1 MPCFQERHIE
11 LARAAA
17 KEFYGTGDYSIEI
30 KRVYFIEP
38 LVVSGSDVVDVQIK
52 LTRQVDKLQIK
63 LFKFKKAV
71 HQSLSG
77 LEVSQL
83 YNTTCCKE
91 PFETY
96 Q

>member
-1 MPCFQERHIE
+1 MAYLRTQNKRQLCLASGTAYIE

-52 LTRQVDKLQIK
+52 LTRQVIN
-63 LFKFKKAV
+63 FK
-71 HQSLSG
+71 
-77 LEVSQL
+77 
-83 YNTTCCKE
+83 
-91 PFETY
+91 
-96 Q
+96 